1 MAPDPRLREA
11 LGSLVAHLHGLV
23 REVGVGMELEL
34 AAEGPPGTPATTTLR
49 RLGNGAFTFGIPR
62 LVSGNPYEVRVKTQ
76 PTNPVQVCTVT
87 NASGTIE
94 DAKVTNVE
102 VRCV

>member
-1 MAPDPRLREA
+1 MEAGTGRRGTCWNFRHHDPPTPSFT
-11 LGSLVAHLHGLV
+11 GS
-23 REVGVGMELEL
+23 
-34 AAEGPPGTPATTTLR
+34 
-49 RLGNGAFTFGIPR
+49 FTFSFPT

-94 DAKVTNVE
+94 DANVTNIE